1 VGVPDWVEPMKA
13 VLTEERFSDPD
24 WVFERKLDGLRCL
37 AFKDNGRV
45 RMLSRNKLS
54 FNERFP
60 RVAEALDGDPATDF
74 VVDGEIVAFAR
85 GRSTFETLQQRGGRP
100 AQIYLYLFDV
110 LYAAGED
117 VTKLPWRERKALLRS
132 TLAFDG
138 PIRLTQ
144 HRNRDGEELF
154 RQACEKGW
162 EGLIAKRADAPY
174 AHGRSRDWLKFK
186 CGFEQELVVGGFTAP
201 RGSRTD
207 LGALLVGYYEG
218 GRLRY
223 AGKVGTGFT
232 QATLRELAAKLDGL
246 RRDDS
251 PFADPVKERN
261 VTWVQPRLVGQVGF
275 GEWTRDGRLRHPRFL
290 GLREDKAPEEVV
302 RE

>member
-60 RVAEALDGDPATDF
+60 RIAEALDGDPATDF